1 VSRADAR
8 LRSTTLFLVSAFA
21 VILVGGLAALATWLF
36 HEHTRPACTVNCP
49 PPRSQGIAATG
60 LPEAETF
67 TSPKLG
73 WVLAYPKAWK
83 VEDTSGDNV
92 LFQTRAGLLK
102 VEAAKTTTDLG
113 TLLDRARA
121 AVDNAELPDLESV
134 GTLRGAHLGSQQAE
148 GRLYQATFYPPSGG
162 GRGLLVR
169 IGIVAA
175 TRDGVTVVCTAIA
188 PYDQHSGRMAAEDID
203 YAFTEFRWPG
213 E

>member
-1 VSRADAR
+1 VSEREGR
-8 LRSTTLFLVSAFA
+8 LSATGLFLVSALG

-36 HEHTRPACTVNCP
+36 HEHTNPPCTVNCP
-49 PPRSQGIAATG
+49 PPRSQGIADAG
-60 LPEAETF
+60 LAEAGSF

-83 VEDTSGDNV
+83 VDDTSGDNV

-102 VEAAKTTTDLG
+102 VEAGRTTTDLD

-121 AVDNAELPDLESV
+121 GIDNAELPDLESV
-134 GTLRGAHLGSQQAE
+134 GPLRGAHLGSQEGE